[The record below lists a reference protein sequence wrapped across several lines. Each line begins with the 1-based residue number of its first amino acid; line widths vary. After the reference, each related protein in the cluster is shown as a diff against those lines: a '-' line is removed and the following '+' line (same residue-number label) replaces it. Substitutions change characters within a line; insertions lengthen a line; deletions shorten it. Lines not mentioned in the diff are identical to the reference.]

1 MTEVRILPYS
11 HVVGQTDLRRCL
23 ELAFIAPGIG
33 GVLVSGER
41 GTAKSTTVRSFSLM
55 AYGGLPITLP
65 INATEDRV
73 LGGWS
78 IDALMTGRTEW
89 QAGLLEAADKQGLL
103 YIDEVNLLDDH
114 LVNII
119 LDVTSTNVLV
129 VHREGLDRPAIAVK
143 FTLVGTMNPEE
154 GWLRPQLLDRF
165 GLLVPVS
172 AETAVEQ
179 RHEILR
185 TVLRFE
191 EEITKPASSW
201 LEQGAARDR
210 EIRKRL
216 EQARARVGE
225 VRTPDEILGLCS
237 RIAARFEVAGHR
249 GEKVMAL
256 AARAQAALN
265 GHRVV
270 TSDDVGAVAEFALAH
285 RLPEAVYGES
295 IKWTT
300 KERDQLNEIISG

>member
-23 ELAFIAPGIG
+23 ELAFVAPGIG

-55 AYGGLPITLP
+55 AYGELPVTLP

-78 IDALMTGRTEW
+78 IDALMAGKTRQ
-89 QAGLLEAADKQGLL
+89 QAGLLEVAGERGLL

-129 VHREGLDRPAIAVK
+129 VHREGVDRPTIPVK

-179 RHEILR
+179 RHKILR

-191 EEITKPASSW
+191 EEVTRPGSSW
-201 LEQGAARDR
+201 LAEGAERDG
-210 EIRKRL
+210 EIRERL
-216 EQARARVGE
+216 ERARARVNE
-225 VRTPDEILGLCS
+225 VEIPDEILELCAQIS
-237 RIAARFEVAGHR
+237 ARFKVAGHR

-256 AARAQAALN
+256 GAKARAALE

-270 TSDDVGAVAEFALAH
+270 TPDDIHAVAEFALAH

-295 IKWTT
+295 IKWTD
-300 KERDQLNEIISG
+300 EDRDLLKKIITG